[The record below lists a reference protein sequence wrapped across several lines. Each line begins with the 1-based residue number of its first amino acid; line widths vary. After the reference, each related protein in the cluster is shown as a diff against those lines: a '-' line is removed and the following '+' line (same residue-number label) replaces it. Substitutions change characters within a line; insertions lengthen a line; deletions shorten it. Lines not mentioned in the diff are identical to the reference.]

1 MWVEEGAAAGA
12 SVTGGESDAPSRADR
27 HPVPIYVTCNQH
39 FSSSQRHLMGLSCS
53 ESQQLRQ
60 SVRLTMLRVRA
71 WRAVSPL
78 LRGHRAARRPARS
91 HTSAA
96 RLDLRGIYPPIAT
109 PFTAQ
114 EDVDYKKLE
123 ENLQKYAKIP
133 FKGLVVQGSNGEYP
147 FLTEEERV
155 EVVRA
160 VRRSLPADKLL
171 MAGSGCESTGATV
184 RLTEKMAAAGA
195 NAVLVVTPCF
205 YKGKMDS
212 RALIQH
218 FTKVADSSPV
228 PVVLYS
234 VPANTGLELPLDA
247 VMQLSQHPNILG
259 LKDSGGDVRKH
270 SDSIFSLSHFI
281 LVLLSANTRS
291 ELDDNDMNESYNQI
305 TRIGLIVH
313 KTKTQD
319 FQVLAGS
326 AGFLMAAY
334 CVAFYGL
341 ISLHSK
347 NQLAWKLLEKGAVG
361 GVCALANVLG
371 RELCELERLC
381 ASGRWEE
388 ARVLQ
393 QRLIEPNAAVTRK
406 LGVPALKQAMEW
418 FGFHGGACRSPL
430 QPLTEAETQQ
440 LRRDFSSN
448 GWLEGNKQRNERER
462 KIMFK
467 LQGCKH

>member
-1 MWVEEGAAAGA
+1 MLSARLCVRGL
-12 SVTGGESDAPSRADR
+12 SPLCRGGRPAVWKRHHSHATAPSVD
-27 HPVPIYVTCNQH
+27 I
-39 FSSSQRHLMGLSCS
+39 S
-53 ESQQLRQ
+53 
-60 SVRLTMLRVRA
+60 
-71 WRAVSPL
+71 
-78 LRGHRAARRPARS
+78 
-91 HTSAA
+91 
-96 RLDLRGIYPPIAT
+96 GIYPPIAT
-109 PFTAQ
+109 PFTAK

-123 ENLQKYAKIP
+123 ENVQKYGKIP

-147 FLTEEERV
+147 YLTEEEQV
-155 EVVRA
+155 EVVKT

-171 MAGSGCESTGATV
+171 IAGSGCESTRDTV
-184 RLTEKMAAAGA
+184 QLTEKMAAAGA
-195 NAVLVVTPCF
+195 DAVLVITPCF

-234 VPANTGLELPLDA
+234 VPANTGLDLPLDA
-247 VMQLSQHPNILG
+247 VVHLSQHPNIVG
-259 LKDSGGDVRKH
+259 CKESGGD
-270 SDSIFSLSHFI
+270 
-281 LVLLSANTRS
+281 
-291 ELDDNDMNESYNQI
+291 I

-334 CVAFYGL
+334 CV
-341 ISLHSK
+341 
-347 NQLAWKLLEKGAVG
+347 GAVG

-381 ASGRWEE
+381 LSGSWEE

-393 QRLIEPNAAVTRK
+393 QRLIEPNTAVTRK
-406 LGVPALKQAMEW
+406 LGVPALKEAMEW

-430 QPLTEAETQQ
+430 QPLTEAEIQQ

-448 GWLEGNKQRNERER
+448 GWL
-462 KIMFK
+462 
-467 LQGCKH
+467 